1 MYSEE
6 MLFLKKCVSF
16 LGVLYNAIFLLQE
29 MYNDCDIKTAMSQPV
44 TNTGLIQEDLYE
56 VG

>member
-1 MYSEE
+1 
-6 MLFLKKCVSF
+6 
-16 LGVLYNAIFLLQE
+16 

-56 VG
+56 VRSYMGLIKRQPVFRFYNLIFMYEISIA